1 MDPRYKKTIL
11 SQNTYMCKFGQLK
24 NKSNYGCI
32 KNHYQENYDVGIA
45 YNFCDVYIL
54 KVPAIDIA
62 YEFIKMGL
70 SPVIVTNITN
80 DFKDNNV
87 ENSDGVYDVMTLIRT
102 NYNLIMKMNGN
113 FLPVHDNEILYNP
126 EVIILRDENLNFY
139 QNEINKISIISNN
152 LNKKDYQFGKKRFSF
167 ESYIKLKIKLET
179 IFQTAHLSGHEVLI
193 LNDFGIGSNLFPIKE
208 IIDLYNLCIL
218 KYGHLFK
225 YIIFPF
231 TIKDSRD
238 IASHAVFLKDIIK
251 PQEILDIHDDNNDEL
266 INIQAQILLEE
277 MKKNITN
284 DAMIETISN

>member
-24 NKSNYGCI
+24 DKSNYGCI

-87 ENSDGVYDVMTLIRT
+87 ENLDGVYDVMTLIRT

-179 IFQTAHLSGHEVLI
+179 IFQTAHLSGHDVLI

-266 INIQAQILLEE
+266 INIQAQILLED
-277 MKKNITN
+277 MKKNISN
-284 DAMIETISN
+284 EAMIETISN